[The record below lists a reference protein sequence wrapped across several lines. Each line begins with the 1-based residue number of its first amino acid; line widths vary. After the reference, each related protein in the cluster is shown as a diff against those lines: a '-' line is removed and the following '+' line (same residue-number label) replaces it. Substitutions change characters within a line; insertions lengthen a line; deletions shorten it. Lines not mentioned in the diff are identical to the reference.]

1 LGIKIADHPSEIT
14 DVKVSDEHDERL
26 SQEPGS
32 QRKTKKLKQV
42 LNPTVISRELIIR
55 ANRIRQQHGTIGLL
69 KGVFGFLVY
78 PFYKRTPYYLYE
90 NQVSPEYGISESLS
104 RIDTKELYFRVV
116 TSNQEA
122 DKLEA
127 EGYNFRKYPT
137 EHNHYLTLYTKWLD
151 CGAIAFC
158 TFVEKEFAAICWIL
172 PSQKA
177 QDAVKAPPL
186 KVDYANHE
194 VMDRGLWVNP
204 KYRGTGLLRYTTCNR
219 DRFLRNTGITLIRT
233 TVDYSNQTGKGVEEA
248 LGARQY
254 GRARALKILWLRFWK
269 ESCQISK
276 QTHDNGYKI
285 NPNYISGN

>member
-42 LNPTVISRELIIR
+42 LNLTVISRELIIR
-55 ANRIRQQHGTIGLL
+55 ANRIRQQHGTIGLF

-78 PFYKRTPYYLYE
+78 PIYKRTPYYLYE
-90 NQVSPEYGISESLS
+90 NQVSPEYGISELHS
-104 RIDTKELYFRVV
+104 RIDTKELYSRVV

-127 EGYNFRKYPT
+127 AGYSFRKYPT

-151 CGAIAFC
+151 YGAIAFC

-177 QDAVKAPPL
+177 
-186 KVDYANHE
+186 
-194 VMDRGLWVNP
+194 
-204 KYRGTGLLRYTTCNR
+204 
-219 DRFLRNTGITLIRT
+219 
-233 TVDYSNQTGKGVEEA
+233 
-248 LGARQY
+248 
-254 GRARALKILWLRFWK
+254 
-269 ESCQISK
+269 
-276 QTHDNGYKI
+276 
-285 NPNYISGN
+285 